1 MALER
6 KKVALTQRLVGV
18 HAEEARSCPGGHS
31 AVPPRSVMPSPHA
44 DSLQARAGPPEAA
57 LLFSAEL
64 SSFQL
69 T

>member
-6 KKVALTQRLVGV
+6 KKVALTQRLGV